1 MKFRHSALSALS
13 LVSLAAFAQV
23 KVVKTG
29 TLSLP
34 AGYVVG
40 AAIGEDGK
48 TIAVQ
53 QIDEFGE
60 IIGLHRHRSRQVS
73 LWSVDTHSMIEAKG
87 FGEISPDP
95 DGVCG
100 RIYML
105 SHSHQILICSSFSS
119 IDILDGS
126 KLTLVGKLASGPP
139 QQIYDFAVDEERD
152 KIVVLSLNLDQAVH
166 VTVYS
171 LRTGAQQQSETLP
184 GDDLSTMNLA
194 LDSINGKFAVN
205 IVRRKR
211 SGESSEIQIC
221 DTKGPSMC
229 SKLSTHADIS
239 EASFLGNQ
247 LLMVPADTE
256 SKKSCVLGTA
266 ASGNAVSSQYCFPAS
281 GVHIALGVVDQR
293 FVVAYTG
300 LSHYSALREE
310 STTISNSYSVW
321 EAEHRLPGAT
331 IEGPPAVDAS
341 QRFGRIVTATS
352 VPMFL
357 IYQVHSR
364 ELALYSIAA
373 M

>member
-1 MKFRHSALSALS
+1 MKFKRYLLWIFLLMSIAASAQL
-13 LVSLAAFAQV
+13 
-23 KVVKTG
+23 KVVKSA

-48 TIAVQ
+48 TVAVQ

-60 IIGLHRHRSRQVS
+60 ITGLHRHRSRQLS
-73 LWSVDTHSMIEAKG
+73 LWSVGTHSMLESKD
-87 FGEISPDP
+87 FGEISSAP

-100 RIYML
+100 RVHML
-105 SHSHQILICSSFSS
+105 SHSPQILICSSFSY
-119 IDILDGS
+119 IDVLDGS
-126 KLTLVGKLASGPP
+126 NLKAVGTLAFGPQ
-139 QQIYDFAVDEERD
+139 QQIYDFAVDETRE
-152 KIVVLSLNLDQAVH
+152 KLVVVSLNQDQAVH
-166 VTVYS
+166 ITVYS
-171 LRTGAQQQSETLP
+171 LRTGAQQRSETLP
-184 GDDLSTMNLA
+184 GDDLSTMNVA
-194 LDSINGKFAVN
+194 LDPVNGTFAIN

-211 SGESSEIQIC
+211 SGESSDIRVC
-221 DTKGPSMC
+221 HTDGSSAC
-229 SKLSTHADIS
+229 SKLSGHTDIS
-239 EASFLGNQ
+239 EAGFLGNQ
-247 LLMVPADTE
+247 LLLVPTDTE
-256 SKKSCVLGTA
+256 SKKSCVLGTVS
-266 ASGNAVSSQYCFPAS
+266 SGDAVSPQYCFPTS
-281 GVHIALGVVDQR
+281 GVHVALGVVMQQ

-321 EAEHRLPGAT
+321 EAEHRLPDAT

-341 QRFGRIVTATS
+341 QRFGRIVTSSS

-364 ELALYSIAA
+364 ELILYSITA